1 MDDVIRKTDIFI
13 IIGIAIACGV
23 FCEFLSW
30 IFVYRNEK
38 FIKLNEEL
46 KILYEKVQKEKEDGL
61 LSKIDGNSSNS
72 NNKKKMKKKVTTEE
86 IYIEKTKTMATL
98 KTKSNVITGLIFMS
112 MMPLLFSLFE
122 GLTIA
127 ILPFKPIF
135 PVTLLT
141 HTGLQGK
148 NLYHCSSTFIYTLTL
163 MLTRQNIQ
171 KFFGYAPPSGMFG
184 DFKMPDEEGD
194 MWK

>member
-1 MDDVIRKTDIFI
+1 MDDTIRKKDIFI
-13 IIGIAIACGV
+13 VIGIAIGCGI
-23 FCEFLSW
+23 FSEFLSW
-30 IFVYRNEK
+30 LFVYRNEK
-38 FIKLNEEL
+38 FIALNEEL
-46 KILYEKVQKEKEDGL
+46 KVLYEQVQKEKEDGL
-61 LSKIDGNSSNS
+61 LSKIDTI
-72 NNKKKMKKKVTTEE
+72 NKKKGKKKVTTEE
-86 IYIEKTKTMATL
+86 IYMQKTKMMTTL
-98 KTKSNVITGLIFMS
+98 KAKANIITGLIFMS

-135 PVTLLT
+135 PFTLIT

-171 KFFGYAPPSGMFG
+171 KFFGYAPPSGIFG
-184 DFKMPDEEGD
+184 DFKMPDEQAD
-194 MWK
+194 IWK